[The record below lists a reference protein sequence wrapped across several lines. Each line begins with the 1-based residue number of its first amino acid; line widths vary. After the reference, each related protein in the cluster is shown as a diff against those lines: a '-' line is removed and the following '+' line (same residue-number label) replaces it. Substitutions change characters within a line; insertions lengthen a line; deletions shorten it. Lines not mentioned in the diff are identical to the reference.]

1 MKSLTSQLAYTYS
14 ANRKAE
20 RPFEGL
26 LFTSLNGR
34 TRARLEGMSNAAY
47 KRWVNAEFWSESY
60 ERLWGPSETTNI
72 STCGQSSCPL
82 DSDTGGGAQVSANSG
97 AHPVSAD
104 DEAGDAITEDTGQQR
119 THSTSSSEERG
130 LPLLAPK
137 DSVIYL
143 TADSQDELT
152 ELKEGETYIIGGIV
166 DHNRYKVR
174 PMSPLHNWLT
184 NPRLRYRISASTR
197 QRRRAYAL
205 LVCR

>member
-1 MKSLTSQLAYTYS
+1 
-14 ANRKAE
+14 
-20 RPFEGL
+20 
-26 LFTSLNGR
+26 
-34 TRARLEGMSNAAY
+34 MSNAAH

-60 ERLWGPSETTNI
+60 ERLWEPSETTNV
-72 STCGQSSCPL
+72 STSGQSSCPL
-82 DSDTGGGAQVSANSG
+82 HNDSGGGGQVSANSR

-104 DEAGDAITEDTGQQR
+104 DENGDATKEDTGQQR
-119 THSTSSSEERG
+119 THSTSSSEEQG
-130 LPLLAPK
+130 LPLLASK
-137 DSVIYL
+137 NSVIYL

-174 PMSPLHNWLT
+174 PMSPLYNRLT
-184 NPRLRYRISASTR
+184 DPRLRYRTSASTR